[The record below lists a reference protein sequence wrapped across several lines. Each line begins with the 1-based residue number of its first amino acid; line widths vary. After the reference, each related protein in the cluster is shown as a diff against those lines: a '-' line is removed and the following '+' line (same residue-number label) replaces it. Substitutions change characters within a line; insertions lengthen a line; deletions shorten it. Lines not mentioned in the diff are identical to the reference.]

1 MGPDG
6 SMLLVLF
13 FGVSFY
19 VFYRQFFLFTFV
31 LFFLVIR
38 ESGYSYNVGL
48 SAITLF
54 VTSFVS
60 AVHYNRIE
68 T

>member
-6 SMLLVLF
+6 SLLFVLF
-13 FGVSFY
+13 LAVSFY
-19 VFYRQFFLFTFV
+19 VFYCQFFLFTFV

-38 ESGYSYNVGL
+38 ESGYSYNVGV